1 MQETSDV
8 IDNLAFSI
16 VWANKTKHLEFLKI
30 RKKLSLEVRR
40 QIEKCTVQCYDLF
53 SDAFNNNGS
62 REKNSQVKLTL
73 TFQNSVHKL
82 DTGNESCK

>member
-1 MQETSDV
+1 M
-8 IDNLAFSI
+8 
-16 VWANKTKHLEFLKI
+16 
-30 RKKLSLEVRR
+30 EVRR

-73 TFQNSVHKL
+73 TFQKAVHKL
-82 DTGNESCK
+82 DTGNESCKWTLSLKKDT